1 MPSGER
7 FGAAEISP
15 GLMPRLGLGT
25 PKIRG
30 EDATR
35 STLDALRSGCRHIDT
50 ASCYRNEEEVR
61 LGINIWRSEAAADV
75 DGREG
80 NEANDDDVFIT
91 SKLAP
96 NEMGETRVHAALD
109 GVYERLDAG
118 FRSSPGEPRVP
129 PLDLALVHWPGMAR
143 TPPDSPANRTARAE
157 TWRALEDALASRA
170 VRAIGVSN
178 YTRTHLLEMRDYA
191 RVFPAVNQVEFH
203 PRCQQRELRQ
213 TARRSASGS
222 WRTPRWDAASCSK
235 TLGCRERRSYWRR
248 RAVTASDAGASHL
261 SGAGRPGS
269 SRPIGP
275 ANRRSRAPQRGPR
288 GVRARRRWRRRA
300 AQLSTPRSASW
311 TAWTTGRTSVGTRP
325 PLDEPRFGRDD
336 WRR

>member
-1 MPSGER
+1 MPSGD
-7 FGAAEISP
+7 AAEISP
-15 GLMPRLGLGT
+15 GVWMPRLGLGT
-25 PKIRG
+25 FKIRS

-61 LGINIWRSEAAADV
+61 LGIDIWRSEA
-75 DGREG
+75 

-109 GVYERLDAG
+109 GVYERLG
-118 FRSSPGEPRVP
+118 RGNRSERHRERVP
-129 PLDLALVHWPGMAR
+129 KPLDLALVHWPGLAR

-191 RVFPAVNQVEFH
+191 RVLPAVNQVEFH
-203 PRCQQRELRQ
+203 PRCQQRELRRTCEALGVGIVAYSPLGCGELLEDPRVLRA
-213 TARRSASGS
+213 TAALAEASGDDAV
-222 WRTPRWDAASCSK
+222 TPARALIAWSLRQPGVVASIVKSSDGARIAANVGRDGYARAAALAEASGTAVDAAF
-235 TLGCRERRSYWRR
+235 RELDGMDDGTHFCWDPT
-248 RAVTASDAGASHL
+248 V
-261 SGAGRPGS
+261 
-269 SRPIGP
+269 
-275 ANRRSRAPQRGPR
+275 
-288 GVRARRRWRRRA
+288 VR
-300 AQLSTPRSASW
+300 
-311 TAWTTGRTSVGTRP
+311 
-325 PLDEPRFGRDD
+325 
-336 WRR
+336 

>member
-1 MPSGER
+1 MPSGD
-7 FGAAEISP
+7 AAEISP
-15 GLMPRLGLGT
+15 GVWMPRLGLGT
-25 PKIRG
+25 FKIRG

-61 LGINIWRSEAAADV
+61 LGIDIWRSEA
-75 DGREG
+75 

-109 GVYERLDAG
+109 GVYERLG
-118 FRSSPGEPRVP
+118 RGIRSSPGEPRVP

-191 RVFPAVNQVEFH
+191 RVLPAVNQVEFH
-203 PRCQQRELRQ
+203 PRCQQRELRRTCEALGVGIVAYSPLGCGELLEDPRVLRA
-213 TARRSASGS
+213 TAALAEASGDDAV
-222 WRTPRWDAASCSK
+222 TPARALIAWSLRQPGVVASIVKSSDGARIAANVGRDGYARAAALAEASGTAVDAAF
-235 TLGCRERRSYWRR
+235 RELDGMDDGTHFCWDP
-248 RAVTASDAGASHL
+248 AV
-261 SGAGRPGS
+261 
-269 SRPIGP
+269 
-275 ANRRSRAPQRGPR
+275 
-288 GVRARRRWRRRA
+288 VR
-300 AQLSTPRSASW
+300 
-311 TAWTTGRTSVGTRP
+311 
-325 PLDEPRFGRDD
+325 
-336 WRR
+336 

>member
-1 MPSGER
+1 MPSGD
-7 FGAAEISP
+7 AVEISP
-15 GLMPRLGLGT
+15 GVWMPRLGLGT
-25 PKIRG
+25 FKIRG

-61 LGINIWRSEAAADV
+61 LGIDIWRSEAAADV
-75 DGREG
+75 DGRGG

-109 GVYERLDAG
+109 GVYERLGRGNRSAG
-118 FRSSPGEPRVP
+118 ERRAS

-203 PRCQQRELRQ
+203 PRCQQRSLRRTCEALGVGIVAYSPLGCGELLKDARVLRAAELLAEASGTAVSPARALIAWSLRQ
-213 TARRSASGS
+213 PGIVALIVKSSDGKRIAHNVGREGYACAAALAEASG
-222 WRTPRWDAASCSK
+222 TAVDAAF
-235 TLGCRERRSYWRR
+235 RELDGMDDGTHFCWDP
-248 RAVTASDAGASHL
+248 AV
-261 SGAGRPGS
+261 
-269 SRPIGP
+269 
-275 ANRRSRAPQRGPR
+275 
-288 GVRARRRWRRRA
+288 VR
-300 AQLSTPRSASW
+300 
-311 TAWTTGRTSVGTRP
+311 
-325 PLDEPRFGRDD
+325 
-336 WRR
+336 

>member
-1 MPSGER
+1 
-7 FGAAEISP
+7 
-15 GLMPRLGLGT
+15 MPRLGLGT
-25 PKIRG
+25 FKVRG

-35 STLDALRSGCRHIDT
+35 STLAALRAGCRHVDT

-80 NEANDDDVFIT
+80 NEANDDDVFVT

-109 GVYERLDAG
+109 GVYERLGRGNRSAG
-118 FRSSPGEPRVP
+118 ERRAP

-178 YTRTHLLEMRDYA
+178 FDANELAQLA
-191 RVFPAVNQVEFH
+191 RVATVEPAVV
-203 PRCQQRELRQ
+203 QRNSDVFAADLDVRVFC
-213 TARRSASGS
+213 TARGWQYEAYSSLGS
-222 WRTPRWDAASCSK
+222 QWLMKGHRTNPV
-235 TLGCRERRSYWRR
+235 L
-248 RAVTASDAGASHL
+248 
-261 SGAGRPGS
+261 
-269 SRPIGP
+269 
-275 ANRRSRAPQRGPR
+275 RAPA
-288 GVRARRRWRRRA
+288 VVI
-300 AQLSTPRSASW
+300 AS
-311 TAWTTGRTSVGTRP
+311 
-325 PLDEPRFGRDD
+325 E
-336 WRR
+336 

>member
-15 GLMPRLGLGT
+15 GVWMPRLGLGT
-25 PKIRG
+25 FKIRG

-61 LGINIWRSEAAADV
+61 LGIDIWRSEA
-75 DGREG
+75 

-109 GVYERLDAG
+109 GVYERLG
-118 FRSSPGEPRVP
+118 RGNRSERHRERVP
-129 PLDLALVHWPGMAR
+129 KPLDLALVHWPGLAR

-191 RVFPAVNQVEFH
+191 RVLPAVNQVEFH
-203 PRCQQRELRQ
+203 PRCQQRELRRTCEALGVGIVAYSPLGCGELLEDPRVLRA
-213 TARRSASGS
+213 TAALAEASGDDAV
-222 WRTPRWDAASCSK
+222 TPARALIAWSLRQPGVVASIVKSSDSARIAANVGRDGYARAAALAEASGTAVDAAF
-235 TLGCRERRSYWRR
+235 RELDGMDDGTHFCWDP
-248 RAVTASDAGASHL
+248 AV
-261 SGAGRPGS
+261 
-269 SRPIGP
+269 
-275 ANRRSRAPQRGPR
+275 
-288 GVRARRRWRRRA
+288 VR
-300 AQLSTPRSASW
+300 
-311 TAWTTGRTSVGTRP
+311 
-325 PLDEPRFGRDD
+325 
-336 WRR
+336 

>member
-15 GLMPRLGLGT
+15 GVWMPRLGLGT
-25 PKIRG
+25 FKIRG

-61 LGINIWRSEAAADV
+61 LGIDIWRSEA
-75 DGREG
+75 

-109 GVYERLDAG
+109 GVYERLG
-118 FRSSPGEPRVP
+118 RGIRSSPGEPRVP

-157 TWRALEDALASRA
+157 TWRALEDALAART

-191 RVFPAVNQVEFH
+191 RVLPAVNQVEFH
-203 PRCQQRELRQ
+203 PRCQQRELRRTCEALGVGIVAYSPLGCGELLEDPRVLRA
-213 TARRSASGS
+213 TAALAEASGDDAV
-222 WRTPRWDAASCSK
+222 TPARALIAWSLRQPGVVASIVKSSDGARIAANVGRDGYARAAALAEASGTAVDAAF
-235 TLGCRERRSYWRR
+235 RELDGMDDGTHFCWDP
-248 RAVTASDAGASHL
+248 AV
-261 SGAGRPGS
+261 
-269 SRPIGP
+269 
-275 ANRRSRAPQRGPR
+275 
-288 GVRARRRWRRRA
+288 VR
-300 AQLSTPRSASW
+300 
-311 TAWTTGRTSVGTRP
+311 
-325 PLDEPRFGRDD
+325 
-336 WRR
+336 

>member
-15 GLMPRLGLGT
+15 GVWMPRLGLGT
-25 PKIRG
+25 FKIRG

-61 LGINIWRSEAAADV
+61 LGIKIWRSEAAADA
-75 DGREG
+75 DGRGG

-109 GVYERLDAG
+109 GVYERLG
-118 FRSSPGEPRVP
+118 RGIRSSPGEPRVP

-157 TWRALEDALASRA
+157 TWRALEDALAART

-191 RVFPAVNQVEFH
+191 RVIPAVNQVEFH
-203 PRCQQRELRQ
+203 PRCQQRELRR
-213 TARRSASGS
+213 TCEALGVGIVAYSPLGCGELLKDPRVLRAAECLAEASGDTAV
-222 WRTPRWDAASCSK
+222 TPARALIAWSLRQPGIVASIVKSSNGDRVAHNVGREGYARAAALAEASGTAVDAAF
-235 TLGCRERRSYWRR
+235 RELDGMDDGTHFCWDPT
-248 RAVTASDAGASHL
+248 V
-261 SGAGRPGS
+261 
-269 SRPIGP
+269 
-275 ANRRSRAPQRGPR
+275 
-288 GVRARRRWRRRA
+288 VR
-300 AQLSTPRSASW
+300 
-311 TAWTTGRTSVGTRP
+311 
-325 PLDEPRFGRDD
+325 
-336 WRR
+336 